1 MKMKHEERETR
12 AKKYNKIKKPP
23 LEQILTYYNSS
34 GIVLKEYEY
43 TAFMGSS
50 ESFKYLGLL
59 SDCLLLGPTW

>member
-1 MKMKHEERETR
+1 MKKE
-12 AKKYNKIKKPP
+12 KQQQKYNKIKKLP

-43 TAFMGSS
+43 TVFMGIS